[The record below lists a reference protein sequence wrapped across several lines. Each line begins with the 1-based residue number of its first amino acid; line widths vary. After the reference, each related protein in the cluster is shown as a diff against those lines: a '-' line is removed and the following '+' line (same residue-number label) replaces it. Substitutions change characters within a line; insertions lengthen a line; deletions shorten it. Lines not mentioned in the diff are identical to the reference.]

1 MASSMK
7 MKRKDL
13 EEVVDDFTDF
23 YLTSPARKIRRL
35 DAELPPIMEED
46 EPGIPIGSRRSVQ
59 EEQQWSAP
67 LMEDAIRVTPVTPVN
82 EERALVLYKPVNS
95 IPAEPSTSSSN
106 YVITLNSDFIP
117 GLKEHA
123 FWSGDMNFPGTV
135 DITEH
140 NEEENTHARNNLAII
155 PWTGHQFPTSSTMEA
170 TPSETTEPME
180 ADEMMVDGTMDIEVD
195 DRVQTPGF
203 GEGEGLQKWQQPH
216 CMMTRQLPQNTST
229 PIMWSW

>member
-1 MASSMK
+1 MMK

-46 EPGIPIGSRRSVQ
+46 EPGIPIGLRRSMQVEHQ
-59 EEQQWSAP
+59 FSAP
-67 LMEDAIRVTPVTPVN
+67 LVEDVTPVTPVN

-95 IPAEPSTSSSN
+95 RPAEPSTSSSN
-106 YVITLNSDFIP
+106 YIITLNSDLIP

-123 FWSGDMNFPGTV
+123 FWSGDMKFPGTA
-135 DITEH
+135 DISED
-140 NEEENTHARNNLAII
+140 NKEESTHATNSLAIV
-155 PWTGHQFPTSSTMEA
+155 PWTGHQFPTSSAMEA
-170 TPSETTEPME
+170 TPSETTEPMD

-195 DRVQTPGF
+195 DQVQTPGF

-216 CMMTRQLPQNTST
+216 CMTPQLPQNTST